1 MTLLFSQQPG
11 RRERHLL
18 RKRNNPLF
26 SEEEQRISTSALQE
40 AQRLDHEEL
49 VAFITGF
56 HTLIHDAVKLQ
67 PNEDSEVIL
76 NLKERLDRAYEQASG
91 LADDQTETKTAI
103 HKLVRVIMSTVEA
116 GAGDDP
122 QALYELKQEKAARA
136 AHFEL
141 LQHPIVADLLDPD
154 TPISEKELV
163 PTLLSESAD
172 GLRAALELFDNVQLA
187 ILCEEA
193 KKILERVEAEGK
205 PVGEQRQRL
214 MEMETH
220 LTTEASGAV
229 N

>member
-1 MTLLFSQQPG
+1 MTLIFSQRPG

-26 SEEEQRISTSALQE
+26 SEEEQRISPSALQE

-49 VAFITGF
+49 VAFITNF
-56 HTLIHDAVKLQ
+56 HSLIHDAVKLQ
-67 PNEDSEVIL
+67 PNEGSEVIL
-76 NLKERLDRAYEQASG
+76 GLKERLDRAYEQASG
-91 LADDQTETKTAI
+91 LADDQTETKIAI
-103 HKLVRVIMSTVEA
+103 DKLVQVIMSTVET

-122 QALYELKQEKAARA
+122 LALYELKQEKAARA

-154 TPISEKELV
+154 TPISEEELV
-163 PTLLSESAD
+163 PTLLSESSE

-193 KKILERVEAEGK
+193 KKILERVAAEDK
-205 PVGEQRQRL
+205 PVKEQRKRL
-214 MEMETH
+214 TEMETH
-220 LTTEASGAV
+220 LTTGASGKA

>member
-1 MTLLFSQQPG
+1 MTLLFSQRPG

-26 SEEEQRISTSALQE
+26 SDQEQRISSSDLQQ

-49 VAFITGF
+49 VEFIGGF
-56 HTLIHDAVKLQ
+56 RTLIHETVNLQ
-67 PNEDSEVIL
+67 PNEDSGVIL
-76 NLKERLDRAYEQASG
+76 EIKQRLDRAYEQASG
-91 LADDQTETKTAI
+91 LADDQTETQDAI
-103 HKLVRVIMSTVEA
+103 RKLLLVIMSTVAA

-122 QALYELKQEKAARA
+122 HAKQELEQEKRARD

-141 LQHPIVADLLDPD
+141 LQHPIVADLLNPD
-154 TPISEKELV
+154 SPIAQHELV

-193 KKILERVEAEGK
+193 KSLLRRAEQDGKTVESQK
-205 PVGEQRQRL
+205 QRL
-214 MEMETH
+214 LEMETR
-220 LTTEASGAV
+220 LTSGASGVA